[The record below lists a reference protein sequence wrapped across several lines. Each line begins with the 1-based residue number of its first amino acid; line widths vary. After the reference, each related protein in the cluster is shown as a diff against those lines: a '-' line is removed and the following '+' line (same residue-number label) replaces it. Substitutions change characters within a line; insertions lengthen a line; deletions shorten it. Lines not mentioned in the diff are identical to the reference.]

1 MEKKYFFFDIDGT
14 LCVKNPLGLGYY
26 LPESTK
32 MALDLLRE
40 NGHFIAIATGRG
52 YALAK
57 PVMDELNIHN
67 MVHDGGN
74 GITIEGQCLG
84 IEPLDFEKCVKLVEE
99 CDQKGFAWSISFDN
113 SRTRYAKDSRFLD
126 ETKDYD
132 FMETVEIKDLN
143 LRDYNEIFKVYI
155 ASHYPEELTI
165 ETLKDLPW
173 CRYGPTYI
181 FVEPI
186 DKSVGIERIIKHFGA
201 DIKDVVVFGDGRNDL
216 SMFRPEWTSVAM
228 GNACDEL
235 KEKASYITTDADKD
249 GIYNACKH
257 FGWI

>member
-1 MEKKYFFFDIDGT
+1 MDKKYFFFDIDGT
-14 LCVKNPLGLGYY
+14 LCVKNPLGLGNYM
-26 LPESTK
+26 PDSTK
-32 MALDLLRE
+32 QALKELRE

-52 YALAK
+52 YALAR
-57 PVMDELNIHN
+57 PVMDELNILN

-74 GITIEGQCLG
+74 GITIDGQCLG
-84 IEPLDFEKCVKLVEE
+84 IEPLDFEKCVKLVDE
-99 CDQKGFAWSISFDN
+99 CNEKGFAWSISFDN
-113 SRTRYAKDSRFLD
+113 SRTRYTTDSRFLD

-132 FMETVEIKDLN
+132 FMDTVEIKDLN
-143 LRDYNEIFKVYI
+143 LLDYKEIFKVYI

-201 DIKDVVVFGDGRNDL
+201 DLKDVVVFGDGRNDL

-235 KEKASYITTDADKD
+235 KEKATYVTTDANQD

>member
-1 MEKKYFFFDIDGT
+1 MNRKFFFFDIDGT
-14 LCVKNPLGLGYY
+14 LCVKNPLGLGNY

-113 SRTRYAKDSRFLD
+113 SRTRYTKDSRFLD

-132 FMETVEIKDLN
+132 FMETIEIKDLN

-165 ETLKDLPW
+165 ETLKDLP
-173 CRYGPTYI
+173 
-181 FVEPI
+181 E
-186 DKSVGIERIIKHFGA
+186 E
-201 DIKDVVVFGDGRNDL
+201 
-216 SMFRPEWTSVAM
+216 TS
-228 GNACDEL
+228 
-235 KEKASYITTDADKD
+235 
-249 GIYNACKH
+249 
-257 FGWI
+257 